1 MTFNSQWLFKSI
13 TYKPKHVRQTEK
25 IGHHGEPFVV
35 VSLMISRFLNKFTF
49 FQSGYFV
56 MLTPENNTSK
66 NVLLRAYIDPSVDI
80 ITKYQNPEVNLEIQL
95 KFSNL

>member
-1 MTFNSQWLFKSI
+1 
-13 TYKPKHVRQTEK
+13 
-25 IGHHGEPFVV
+25 
-35 VSLMISRFLNKFTF
+35 
-49 FQSGYFV
+49 